1 MDLILGGF
9 LLYGFVKGIWKGL
22 FTELASLLS
31 LLLGLFI
38 AIKFSGFTAGL
49 LQGIYTGN
57 PKYIAIAAFGITF
70 IAVVAGVIV
79 LGKVFTSL
87 ASLASLGIVNRI
99 LGGVFGLI
107 KTALILSVSLN
118 FFLKINNTGLLAK
131 EETLQN
137 SVFFYPVLQISETI
151 FPVLQE
157 WFTIVK
163 QQEDKNSF
171 KTTVY

>member
-1 MDLILGGF
+1 MDLVLGGF
-9 LLYGFVKGIWKGL
+9 LLYGFGKGIWKGL

-49 LQGIYTGN
+49 LQGVYTGN
-57 PKYIAIAAFGITF
+57 PKYIAIVAFGLTF

-87 ASLASLGIVNRI
+87 ASLASLGIINRI

-107 KTALILSVSLN
+107 KMALILSVSLN
-118 FFLKINNTGLLAK
+118 FFLKINSTGLFARQ
-131 EETLQN
+131 ETLQN
-137 SVFFYPVLQISETI
+137 SVFFYPVLQISEAI

-157 WFTIVK
+157 WFATVK
-163 QQEDKNSF
+163 QQEDKGNF
-171 KTTVY
+171 DKTVY

>member
-1 MDLILGGF
+1 MDLILGG
-9 LLYGFVKGIWKGL
+9 LLAYGFIKGIWKGL

-38 AIKFSGFTAGL
+38 AVKFSGFTAGL
-49 LQGIYTGN
+49 LQGTYTGN
-57 PKYIAIAAFGITF
+57 PKYIAIIAFGITF
-70 IAVVAGVIV
+70 IAVVAAIIV

-99 LGGVFGLI
+99 LGGIFGLV

-118 FFLKINNTGLLAK
+118 FFLKINSGELFAK
-131 EETLQN
+131 KETLEN
-137 SVFFYPVLQISETI
+137 SVFFYPVLQISETV

-157 WFTIVK
+157 WFATAK
-163 QQEDKNSF
+163 QDSDNSNTLKEF
-171 KTTVY
+171 